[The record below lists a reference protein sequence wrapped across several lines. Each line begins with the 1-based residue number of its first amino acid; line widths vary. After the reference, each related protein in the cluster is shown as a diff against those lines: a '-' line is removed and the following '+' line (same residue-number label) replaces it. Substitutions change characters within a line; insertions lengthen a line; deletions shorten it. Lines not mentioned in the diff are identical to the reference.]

1 MKRLFAIGTTLL
13 LQLAILSP
21 ALANPAPVEFSMVAV
36 KASNVGVSPKQFGAG
51 LGKVK
56 SAIQSLS
63 YDTFEKISSSNATI
77 PFGEKTEFFINQK
90 YTLVVEPTAVDE
102 RGRIRMNTVVMMKS
116 DREDGKL
123 VKALDTVLVMA
134 PDKHLNLGGLKLED
148 GDLIVVL
155 SVR

>member
-1 MKRLFAIGTTLL
+1 MKRLFAITLV
-13 LQLAILSP
+13 LQLALLFP
-21 ALANPAPVEFSMVAV
+21 AFANPAPVEFSMVSV
-36 KASNVGVSPKQFGAG
+36 KASNVGVSPKQFSNG

-56 SAIQSLS
+56 SAIRALN

-90 YTLVVEPTAVDE
+90 YTLVLEPIAVDD
-102 RGRIRMNTVVMMKS
+102 RGRIRMSTVIMMKS
-116 DREDGKL
+116 DKDGGKM

-134 PDKHLNLGGLKLED
+134 PDKHLNLGGLKLND